1 MKMWLFN
8 MWSMCFFSLQAHF
21 SSLPTFVMSL
31 SGCGSSGPRGGY
43 PSTSPRKAQPHRV
56 SEERGQSPN
65 ATIQQWVV
73 QHFTDSPTHW
83 VLRGASLSA
92 LNSVHTYVCLFVCV
106 CNTFGRVQCLGESC
120 ITLYGKGTNKKTK
133 ILSFMCQ
140 ELNHSDMW
148 IFELHSHYAN
158 ILYHIICVSFF
169 SRLALWDPAAGAV
182 CGEAFRCCDR
192 SAAQFL
198 EALDLLR

>member
-120 ITLYGKGTNKKTK
+120 ITLYGKGTNKKNKALKLYVPGIKPFWYVNIGTAQSLCQYP
-133 ILSFMCQ
+133 LSCH
-140 ELNHSDMW
+140 L
-148 IFELHSHYAN
+148 
-158 ILYHIICVSFF
+158 CVLFF
-169 SRLALWDPAAGAV
+169 
-182 CGEAFRCCDR
+182 
-192 SAAQFL
+192 
-198 EALDLLR
+198 